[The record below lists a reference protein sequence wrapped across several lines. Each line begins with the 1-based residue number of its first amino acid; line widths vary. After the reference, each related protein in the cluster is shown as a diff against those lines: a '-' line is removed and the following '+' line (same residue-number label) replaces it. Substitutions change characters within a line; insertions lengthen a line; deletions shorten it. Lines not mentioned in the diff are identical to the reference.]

1 MCYLDYAPWF
11 SQPLAATLA
20 EIGLLIDELPA
31 PAGELAGAC
40 PGADDTLLLSSG
52 KKNVRKAGGH
62 V

>member
-1 MCYLDYAPWF
+1 ML
-11 SQPLAATLA
+11 S
-20 EIGLLIDELPA
+20 EIGLLMDELPA

-40 PGADDTLLLSSG
+40 PGADDTLLLPSG